1 MYCWSCDIVVCVVD
15 VLYAGDILTVCPAL
29 FTYWLGHVVCHYMDE
44 TGSLLSAVSVCYLWW
59 SHSWTTLS
67 QCVKSDL
74 NFVCIHFSWCDS
86 HSMCVCVI
94 IDTQCHFRLLLRL
107 KIVGYLR
114 FTVRFNFLKNIFGSR
129 DWRITIFSGFSQS
142 RLIHVAYSTSTL
154 PQLYSNGVYF
164 TYNYMSLFS
173 NSLNTW
179 VSSTYYVFLPSTA
192 GHSLHCCCC
201 CYRVVKCS
209 FILLSM

>member
-1 MYCWSCDIVVCVVD
+1 MIV
-15 VLYAGDILTVCPAL
+15 
-29 FTYWLGHVVCHYMDE
+29 
-44 TGSLLSAVSVCYLWW
+44 
-59 SHSWTTLS
+59 
-67 QCVKSDL
+67 
-74 NFVCIHFSWCDS
+74 
-86 HSMCVCVI
+86 
-94 IDTQCHFRLLLRL
+94 DTQCHFRLLLRL

-173 NSLNTW
+173 NSLNT
-179 VSSTYYVFLPSTA
+179 
-192 GHSLHCCCC
+192 
-201 CYRVVKCS
+201 
-209 FILLSM
+209 